1 MDNKYLNITSTLPF
15 IENRYVGK
23 KIIVVAGGPTTNK
36 VAWEKLD
43 YDYIWSCNNFYKNK
57 NIINK
62 KVDLVVLGHTVDLN
76 NYDLRKYL
84 VDNETTIYFEQQH
97 LRKQNTDE
105 YINFRKDFDR
115 NIGDLHVE
123 YREKDGVGIR
133 LTALALCSG
142 ADTVYLVG
150 HDGYTKEMKATHSFD
165 GHDGLQKGATYTDY
179 DVWYNAVISSF
190 NYLNE
195 IRIENNVNLY
205 NLGEG
210 HEENIGTEISK
221 IKFPLNN
228 DIKKIIGES

>member
-1 MDNKYLNITSTLPF
+1 MNKYLQFTPTLPF
-15 IENRYVGK
+15 EENRYVGK
-23 KIIVVAGGPTTNK
+23 KIMVVAGGPTTNK
-36 VAWEKLD
+36 VNWEKLD

-57 NIINK
+57 NLKTKEI
-62 KVDLVVLGHTVDLN
+62 DLVVLGHTVNLN
-76 NYDLRKYL
+76 DYDLRKYL
-84 VDNETTIYFEQQH
+84 VDNETIIYFEQQH

-105 YINFRKDFDR
+105 YINFREDFER

-123 YREKDGVGIR
+123 YRQKDGVGRR
-133 LTALALCSG
+133 LTAFAMCSG

-150 HDGYTKEMKATHSFD
+150 HDGYTKQMKATHSFD

-179 DVWYNAVISSF
+179 SVWYDAVINSF

-195 IRIENNVNLY
+195 IRIENGVKLY

-221 IKFPLNN
+221 VNFPLTDN
-228 DIKKIIGES
+228 IKKIIGEQ